1 MGEGFGRLGAP
12 SEKRERRDPREAFPE
27 KYLMYLIDTNILIDA
42 LKSRRSRTE
51 FLQQLSRSQPLA
63 FCSIVVAE
71 LFAGFATPAEVKR
84 AEEDLLAAMVYL
96 STSQS
101 AAELAGSLL
110 VRYRKQGITLALADA
125 MIAAVAITGG
135 HTLVTDNVKHFPMP
149 ELNLMSAP
157 PYAN

>member
-1 MGEGFGRLGAP
+1 
-12 SEKRERRDPREAFPE
+12 
-27 KYLMYLIDTNILIDA
+27 MYLIDTNILIDA
-42 LKSRRSRTE
+42 LKSRRTRLE
-51 FLQQLSRSQPLA
+51 FLQRLSDSQPLA

-71 LFAGFATPAEVKR
+71 LFAGFGTAGEIAK
-84 AEEDLLAAMVYL
+84 AHADLLEALVYV

-101 AAELAGSLL
+101 AAELAGTLL
-110 VRYRKQGITLALADA
+110 LKYKKRGTTLSLADA
-125 MIAAVAITGG
+125 MIAAVAITEG